1 MSSTTSPTPGR
12 RQATRPYYPLTDPRA
27 RAPEI
32 SGRLPQGRAVTRALA
47 IKLDNECL
55 MRWAELLNE
64 EVCPGELSQ
73 LTPEELQQRLMQ
85 MQTLTVKYMA
95 HRVYC
100 EFPNLPRL
108 GRAGLL
114 VPRRGDL
121 MWLFVFKDNSSREV
135 LDAPIDMDDV
145 HGVQEYLGVTPQRA
159 KWYDVTHWVH

>member
-47 IKLDNECL
+47 IKLDNKCL
-55 MRWAELLNE
+55 MRWAEVLNE

-73 LTPEELQQRLMQ
+73 LTPEELQQRLMR
-85 MQTLTVKYMA
+85 MQTLTVNYMA

-108 GRAGLL
+108 GRVGLL
-114 VPRRGDL
+114 VTSRGVG
-121 MWLFVFKDNSSREV
+121 WLFVFKDNSSREV